1 MTETTVQ
8 ATTNLLDRRSYGT
21 AVPPLVERRQFGNSY
36 DDLSSPARELAQAVD
51 EYKLRHRRRFISYE
65 EMLAVILDL
74 GYHKD

>member
-8 ATTNLLDRRSYGT
+8 AATSLVDRRSYGT

-36 DDLSSPARELAQAVD
+36 EELSAPHRELAQAID

-65 EMLAVILDL
+65 EMLAVIQDL
-74 GYHKD
+74 GYRKS